1 MSSSTYYQYQDVKV
15 KIAHRLLN
23 MDGWKVY
30 GYHADES
37 DSMTDYYDP
46 AYWGGLAE
54 KNGFLLVVD
63 HSDAAQDYT
72 YTYKVYSEDAPE
84 IREKIAKLEQMT
96 QANGA
101 SAQEEETA
109 RAAIAKLQEK
119 KSAGEV
125 TKTSFTPGHL
135 ANPPRCN
142 WHIEK
147 DGIILDKGTGLLKFA
162 NVADISGMGYGWERE
177 NWQKF
182 NNLSRE
188 EWEKDYTSRE
198 IWGSYP
204 TAEEAARAYD
214 EAVED
219 YKLLDQ
225 FNALIARFNNVCGGM
240 VGNSGENG
248 YTYEKRTETKY
259 KKVWKFQ
266 KTENGSFKAG
276 QCFRLAA
283 DFNYG
288 CYKGLVYRFKSV
300 LDGEIV
306 RGERVSL
313 KSGKSLTGTAN
324 SANSFGYYSAEGA
337 TENHGR
343 DKEKFL
349 KWIAN
354 GSIEWGEVVEVL
366 EPYEVEKYV
375 KVDRN
380 GNEYKAPKAEKTAE
394 NTTEEKTT
402 ANYTIKADTDT
413 RDGSALWV
421 VTLSARVDR
430 DEFDRIRAEFKTIGG
445 YYSKFKKGFIF
456 REDPTDKL
464 NQAHEETTTEEPT
477 EGAQIDAGTPEAITA
492 EEEPT
497 ETKKAPEEEPQTAP
511 KFDAELIR
519 EARSRF
525 YLVLVDKETEAE
537 YIGSETA
544 EDGDRVRIYA
554 TSWEYEAE
562 EIAHNN
568 EELRRIIEEDKAAE
582 DPKETAAEPQ
592 EAIEEVKAEEIPTD
606 APEEP
611 KKTAYGYTGAPSD
624 SFTAEEVAKLA
635 QGEQIATGEG
645 WTRSAYFATDYK
657 NGVKF
662 VYKIHL
668 GDADAISPRTNA
680 DFYGF
685 IYSGAFYADF
695 DAIIKELSDD
705 INTELLKQIPTEEA
719 AERNAVD
726 LDKTQADTADRLRNG
741 DYTREA
747 QKHHIDDTTPE
758 LYLYSTYD
766 RINSADAIRYLLN
779 PGEVVA
785 EYANAYRRTHRAEIL
800 NIYIQY
806 NRTVKALNAIRA
818 DKTNQAHTLK
828 RIRRATAGG
837 AEKSYKIL
845 LANGHT
851 VKADADAVRRM
862 AYNGYISEW
871 YIQSSDRQ
879 YLNKDERGRAQDV
892 TPEEVRTISH
902 GSKILYRATA

>member
-37 DSMTDYYDP
+37 DSMTDYFDP

-63 HSDAAQDYT
+63 HSDATQDYT

-96 QANGA
+96 QENGA

-125 TKTSFTPGHL
+125 TKTDYTPGHL

-162 NVADISGMGYGWERE
+162 RVADISGMGYGWERE

-198 IWGSYP
+198 RWGSYP

-214 EAVED
+214 EAVKD
-219 YKLLDQ
+219 YNLLDQ

-240 VGNSGENG
+240 VGNSGEGG
-248 YTYEKRTETKY
+248 YTYEKKTETKY

-276 QCFRLAA
+276 QCFRLAVN
-283 DFNYG
+283 FNYG
-288 CYKGLVYRFKSV
+288 CYKGLVYRFESAFN
-300 LDGEIV
+300 GEVV
-306 RGERVSL
+306 RGQRVSL
-313 KSGKSLTGTAN
+313 KSGKSLTGTAS

-380 GNEYKAPKAEKTAE
+380 GNEYKAPKAEKAAVTA
-394 NTTEEKTT
+394 TEEKTA

-430 DEFDRIRAEFKTIGG
+430 DEFDRIREEMKKNGG

-464 NQAHEETTTEEPT
+464 NSTQEQTETSTLTEE
-477 EGAQIDAGTPEAITA
+477 
-492 EEEPT
+492 
-497 ETKKAPEEEPQTAP
+497 APEEFTKNGKIGALH
-511 KFDAELIR
+511 AEIVR
-519 EARSRF
+519 NNKN
-525 YLVLVDKETEAE
+525 YVVD
-537 YIGSETA
+537 
-544 EDGDRVRIYA
+544 
-554 TSWEYEAE
+554 
-562 EIAHNN
+562 
-568 EELRRIIEEDKAAE
+568 AAE
-582 DPKETAAEPQ
+582 ISTPDSMKNYEIMIFDESGEEVTSAQTETAAEARKIFYNYC
-592 EAIEEVKAEEIPTD
+592 ELWT
-606 APEEP
+606 PEEP

-624 SFTAEEVAKLA
+624 SFTAEEVARLA

-668 GDADAISPRTNA
+668 GEADAISPRANA

-695 DAIIKELSDD
+695 NAIIKELSDD
-705 INTELLKQIPTEEA
+705 INTELLQQIPTEEA

-747 QKHHIDDTTPE
+747 QTHHIDDTTPE

-766 RINSADAIRYLLN
+766 RINSADAIRYVLN

-785 EYANAYRRTHRAEIL
+785 EYASAYRRTHRAEIL
-800 NIYIQY
+800 NKYIHY
-806 NRTVKALNAIRA
+806 NRTVKALNAIKA
-818 DKTNQAHTLK
+818 DKANQAHTLK

-837 AEKSYKIL
+837 AEKTYKIL

-871 YIQSSDRQ
+871 YIQSTDRQ

-892 TPEEVRTISH
+892 TPDEVRTISH

>member
-1 MSSSTYYQYQDVKV
+1 MSSNSTYYQYQDVKV

-63 HSDAAQDYT
+63 RSTASAEYKRT
-72 YTYKVYSEDAPE
+72 YTVYSADAPE
-84 IREKIAKLEQMT
+84 IREKIAKLEKMT

-125 TKTSFTPGHL
+125 TKTDYTPGHL

-162 NVADISGMGYGWERE
+162 SVADISGMGYGWERE

-198 IWGSYP
+198 HWGSHP

-214 EAVED
+214 EAVKN
-219 YKLLDQ
+219 YNLLDQ

-240 VGNSGENG
+240 VGSSGENG

-266 KTENGSFKAG
+266 KTENGSFKDG
-276 QCFRLAA
+276 QCFRLAVN
-283 DFNYG
+283 FNYG
-288 CYKGLVYRFKSV
+288 CFKGLVYRFKSV
-300 LDGEIV
+300 LDGEVV

-313 KSGKSLTGTAN
+313 KTGKSLTGTAN
-324 SANSFGYYSAEGA
+324 SANSFGYYSADGA
-337 TENHGR
+337 AENHGR

-375 KVDRN
+375 KVDRK
-380 GNEYKAPKAEKTAE
+380 GNEYKTPKAEKAE
-394 NTTEEKTT
+394 KKTTETAAT

-456 REDPTDKL
+456 REDPTEKL
-464 NQAHEETTTEEPT
+464 NGTQEQPKTEETPEEFT
-477 EGAQIDAGTPEAITA
+477 KNGKIGALHA
-492 EEEPT
+492 EIMRN
-497 ETKKAPEEEPQTAP
+497 TKK
-511 KFDAELIR
+511 
-519 EARSRF
+519 
-525 YLVLVDKETEAE
+525 YVVD
-537 YIGSETA
+537 
-544 EDGDRVRIYA
+544 
-554 TSWEYEAE
+554 
-562 EIAHNN
+562 
-568 EELRRIIEEDKAAE
+568 AAE
-582 DPKETAAEPQ
+582 ISTPDAPTIYEVMIFDESGEEVTSAQAETAAEARKIFFNYCELWTP
-592 EAIEEVKAEEIPTD
+592 EEVKAEEIPTD

-611 KKTAYGYTGAPSD
+611 KKPAYGYTGAPSD
-624 SFTAEEVAKLA
+624 SFTAEEVAKLT

-695 DAIIKELSDD
+695 NAIIKELSDD

-726 LDKTQADTADRLRNG
+726 LDKTQADTAERLRNG

-779 PGEVVA
+779 PAEVVA
-785 EYANAYRRTHRAEIL
+785 EYASAYRRTHRAEIL
-800 NIYIQY
+800 NKYIQY
-806 NRTVKALNAIRA
+806 NRTVKALNAIRT

-828 RIRRATAGG
+828 RIRRATADGT
-837 AEKSYKIL
+837 EKTYKIL

-871 YIQSSDRQ
+871 YIQSTDRQ